1 MMIKIVLHLALMGVL
16 LLVAPGLVLAWELS
30 ARSRLAELERSA
42 TTDEAPKVAIASSA
56 QEDYCSVELQRV
68 LRRVLT
74 SCGLLSSGEVRG
86 CQPVEAKSV
95 ATVSGD
101 DFNALFLPLAERAG
115 ILQFESGKTE
125 LDPDDKTLLDKVFAD
140 QRGGSYFFVVSRA
153 SPEGD
158 ELFNRKLSQQR
169 GEAVL
174 GHLRSTFQDPD
185 LDREV
190 GLLWLG
196 EEFAQLDDQ
205 FCGWSRSGDAE
216 ECGSNELNRS
226 AFVAWIDCRL

>member
-1 MMIKIVLHLALMGVL
+1 MMIKVALHLALMGVL
-16 LLVAPGLVLAWELS
+16 LLLPTGLILSWEMS
-30 ARSRLAELERSA
+30 ARSRLAELEASA
-42 TTDEAPKVAIASSA
+42 ATDEAPKVAIASSA

-174 GHLRSTFQDPD
+174 NHLRATFQDPD

-205 FCGWSRSGDAE
+205 FCGWSRSGDSE